1 MNEPT
6 PQSEMPAES
15 KPSADPRLL
24 IEQVVKMLVDEPAE
38 VIVDEFPERG
48 ATVFELV
55 VAPDDIGKVIGKSGR
70 TVRALRTL
78 LDAVGV
84 KLNKRYELDVIEEDE
99 EDGEFE
105 GGAEEESAESA
116 PE

>member
-1 MNEPT
+1 MTEPT
-6 PQSEMPAES
+6 SQPEISTES

-24 IEQVVKMLVDEPAE
+24 VEQVVKMLVDEPAE
-38 VIVDEFPERG
+38 VIVDEFPEKG
-48 ATVFELV
+48 ITVFELV

-84 KLNKRYELDVIEEDE
+84 KQGKRYELDVIEEDE
-99 EDGEFE
+99 DGDIEE
-105 GGAEEESAESA
+105 GTDEESAESA